1 MVNYYDMI
9 KITSAVNDF
18 TIIFTFGNQNSAL
31 SFLFT
36 YKKFWFSFLLFAEIF
51 EEEKNTWGRK
61 KKMKNWVST
70 RIDHDLKKS

>member
-18 TIIFTFGNQNSAL
+18 TIIFTFGNQNSTL

-51 EEEKNTWGRK
+51 EEEKKARGVERK
-61 KKMKNWVST
+61 
-70 RIDHDLKKS
+70 R

>member
-18 TIIFTFGNQNSAL
+18 TIIFTFGNQNSTL

-51 EEEKNTWGRK
+51 EEEKKHVGSKEKDEKLGFNQNR
-61 KKMKNWVST
+61 S
-70 RIDHDLKKS
+70 